1 MKKENLWLSYQNE
14 DKEKLQAICERY
26 KNCLNEGKTER
37 ECIDLT
43 IRMAKE
49 AGYHDLA
56 DIIAAKGKVS
66 KGDKVYAV
74 QMHKS
79 IALFQIGE
87 EPISSGM
94 NILGAH
100 IDSPRI
106 DVKQNPLYEKEGF
119 AYFDTHYYGGIK
131 KYQWTAIPLSLHGRV
146 ARKDG
151 TMVDICLGEKEDDP
165 IFVITDLL
173 VHLAGEQMGKKATE
187 VVTGENLDLLIG
199 NIPLE
204 KDSDTSKEEKETI
217 KANVLKLLADQYG
230 IDEEDFQSAELEIV
244 PAGKARDCGFD
255 RSMVLSYGQDDRICA
270 FTSLFAMLDAK
281 CSTRTQCCLLV
292 DKEEIGSVGA
302 TGMQSSF
309 FANAVAELLAMTEGE
324 SELLVRRALANS
336 VMLSSDVSAGF
347 DPLYANVFEKNN
359 SAFLAHGVTF
369 NKYTGSRGK
378 SGSNDANAEYIAALR
393 KVMDD
398 ANVSYQ
404 FAELGKVDAGGG
416 GTIAYIMAK
425 YGMNVID
432 SGVAV
437 LNMHAPYEVSSKADI
452 YEAVKGYLAFLN
464 WNGEF

>member
-1 MKKENLWLSYQNE
+1 MKKENLWLSYRNE

-87 EPISSGM
+87 EPISTGM

-165 IFVITDLL
+165 VFVITDLL
-173 VHLAGEQMGKKATE
+173 IHLAGEQMGKKATE

-230 IDEEDFQSAELEIV
+230 IDEERFPV
-244 PAGKARDCGFD
+244 C
-255 RSMVLSYGQDDRICA
+255 
-270 FTSLFAMLDAK
+270 
-281 CSTRTQCCLLV
+281 
-292 DKEEIGSVGA
+292 
-302 TGMQSSF
+302 
-309 FANAVAELLAMTEGE
+309 
-324 SELLVRRALANS
+324 
-336 VMLSSDVSAGF
+336 
-347 DPLYANVFEKNN
+347 
-359 SAFLAHGVTF
+359 
-369 NKYTGSRGK
+369 
-378 SGSNDANAEYIAALR
+378 
-393 KVMDD
+393 
-398 ANVSYQ
+398 
-404 FAELGKVDAGGG
+404 
-416 GTIAYIMAK
+416 
-425 YGMNVID
+425 
-432 SGVAV
+432 
-437 LNMHAPYEVSSKADI
+437 
-452 YEAVKGYLAFLN
+452 
-464 WNGEF
+464 

>member
-14 DKEKLQAICERY
+14 DKEKLRAICERY

-87 EPISSGM
+87 EPISTGM

-173 VHLAGEQMGKKATE
+173 IHLAGEQMGKKATE

-281 CSTRTQCCLLV
+281 CGTRTQCCLLV
-292 DKEEIGSVGA
+292 DKEEIGSTGA
-302 TGMQSSF
+302 SGMTSRF
-309 FANAVAELLAMTEGE
+309 FENAVAEYVLLNEGVE
-324 SELLVRRALANS
+324 YNDIVLRRTLANS
-336 VMLSSDVSAGF
+336 KMLSSDVSAGF
-347 DPLYANVFEKNN
+347 DPMYEDVYEKRNA
-359 SAFLAHGVTF
+359 AFLARGPVF
-369 NKYTGSRGK
+369 NKYTGSGGK
-378 SGSNDANAEYIAALR
+378 SGSNDANAEYLARLR

-398 ANVSYQ
+398 AGVTYQ
-404 FAELGKVDAGGG
+404 FAELGKVDVGGG
-416 GTIAYIMAK
+416 GTIAYIMAN
-425 YGMNVID
+425 YGMEVID

-437 LNMHAPYEVSSKADI
+437 LSMHAPYEVSSKADV
-452 YEAVKGYLAFLN
+452 YEAVKGYRAFLLN
-464 WNGEF
+464 M

>member
-14 DKEKLQAICERY
+14 NKEKLQAICERY

-173 VHLAGEQMGKKATE
+173 IHLAGEQMGKK
-187 VVTGENLDLLIG
+187 
-199 NIPLE
+199 
-204 KDSDTSKEEKETI
+204 S
-217 KANVLKLLADQYG
+217 
-230 IDEEDFQSAELEIV
+230 
-244 PAGKARDCGFD
+244 
-255 RSMVLSYGQDDRICA
+255 
-270 FTSLFAMLDAK
+270 
-281 CSTRTQCCLLV
+281 
-292 DKEEIGSVGA
+292 
-302 TGMQSSF
+302 
-309 FANAVAELLAMTEGE
+309 
-324 SELLVRRALANS
+324 
-336 VMLSSDVSAGF
+336 
-347 DPLYANVFEKNN
+347 
-359 SAFLAHGVTF
+359 
-369 NKYTGSRGK
+369 
-378 SGSNDANAEYIAALR
+378 
-393 KVMDD
+393 
-398 ANVSYQ
+398 
-404 FAELGKVDAGGG
+404 
-416 GTIAYIMAK
+416 
-425 YGMNVID
+425 
-432 SGVAV
+432 
-437 LNMHAPYEVSSKADI
+437 
-452 YEAVKGYLAFLN
+452 
-464 WNGEF
+464 

>member
-255 RSMVLSYGQDDRICA
+255 RSMVLSYDRM
-270 FTSLFAMLDAK
+270 TESVLSLLSSQ
-281 CSTRTQCCLLV
+281 CWTQ
-292 DKEEIGSVGA
+292 
-302 TGMQSSF
+302 
-309 FANAVAELLAMTEGE
+309 NAVP
-324 SELLVRRALANS
+324 VP
-336 VMLSSDVSAGF
+336 SA
-347 DPLYANVFEKNN
+347 VC
-359 SAFLAHGVTF
+359 
-369 NKYTGSRGK
+369 
-378 SGSNDANAEYIAALR
+378 
-393 KVMDD
+393 
-398 ANVSYQ
+398 
-404 FAELGKVDAGGG
+404 
-416 GTIAYIMAK
+416 
-425 YGMNVID
+425 
-432 SGVAV
+432 
-437 LNMHAPYEVSSKADI
+437 
-452 YEAVKGYLAFLN
+452 
-464 WNGEF
+464 W

>member
-309 FANAVAELLAMTEGE
+309 FANAVAELLAMTAQALIL
-324 SELLVRRALANS
+324 SMRMYSRRITLLSWPMALHSTNIPVPVVRAVPMMPMLNILQHCAKSWMMPMYLISLQSLVR
-336 VMLSSDVSAGF
+336 
-347 DPLYANVFEKNN
+347 
-359 SAFLAHGVTF
+359 
-369 NKYTGSRGK
+369 
-378 SGSNDANAEYIAALR
+378 
-393 KVMDD
+393 
-398 ANVSYQ
+398 
-404 FAELGKVDAGGG
+404 
-416 GTIAYIMAK
+416 
-425 YGMNVID
+425 
-432 SGVAV
+432 
-437 LNMHAPYEVSSKADI
+437 
-452 YEAVKGYLAFLN
+452 
-464 WNGEF
+464 